1 MKITKSQLR
10 KIIKEE
16 LGYEIADNP
25 AGHAERLRRAIVEI
39 EKVILT
45 ARSPEMDRIKKA
57 VDDHLYPILDHL
69 KEVAE
74 DWEQQ
79 ASDQYIGV
87 DDDMDDAEYD
97 QRVASGQI

>member
-1 MKITKSQLR
+1 MKITKAQLI

-16 LGYEIADNP
+16 LGSEIADNP
-25 AGHAERLRRAIVEI
+25 AGHAERLRRASVEI
-39 EKVILT
+39 EQVTLT
-45 ARSPEMDRIKKA
+45 ARSPEMARIKKA

-79 ASDQYIGV
+79 ASDQWIGV
-87 DDDMDDAEYD
+87 DDEE
-97 QRVASGQI
+97 